1 MKYDESSSGGE
12 LVANGMK
19 MARRTPGPDYDS
31 LGKLGKEDIVILFL
45 SVILVIATLWL
56 ATEVL

>member
-1 MKYDESSSGGE
+1 MKSDESSRGRAIVASG
-12 LVANGMK
+12 VK
-19 MARRTPGPDYDS
+19 MAGRMPEPEYKS
-31 LGKLGKEDIVILFL
+31 LGKLEREDIVILFL